1 MKMKLYSSKTSPF
14 ARKVRVVAEELGLGE
29 MIEEIFVD
37 PFAAA
42 PEPGFLAANPLSR
55 IPTLV
60 TDKGEALPDSRLIVD
75 YLQTRG
81 RGLAALPRGSKRWAA
96 LRRHE
101 IADGMIGA
109 AVASVLE
116 KRRPESII
124 YTAFLDR
131 QTAVI
136 QRALESLSLEA
147 DHLSVEAPS
156 VVDITV
162 AVALGYLDFRLPY
175 LEWRKG
181 HEPLAAWYTAF
192 AQRPAMVKTQPPAG

>member
-1 MKMKLYSSKTSPF
+1 
-14 ARKVRVVAEELGLGE
+14 
-29 MIEEIFVD
+29 
-37 PFAAA
+37 
-42 PEPGFLAANPLSR
+42 
-55 IPTLV
+55 
-60 TDKGEALPDSRLIVD
+60 
-75 YLQTRG
+75 
-81 RGLAALPRGSKRWAA
+81 
-96 LRRHE
+96 
-101 IADGMIGA
+101 MIGA

-136 QRALESLSLEA
+136 QRALESLTLEA
-147 DHLSVEAPS
+147 DHLSVETPG
-156 VVDITV
+156 VVDITA